1 MNTDKPDL
9 HESPSPDIQ
18 TDEIQVGTKRVPNK
32 RICAYLIDIFI
43 INLVYSVLTA
53 VIAGIPDIA
62 LSLLFGLLL
71 IAYLLIRDAL
81 FHGQSIGKYTVG
93 LRVVDMEGQPC
104 DLRKSGLRNLIFIVP
119 VLIFGI
125 VSLLP
130 EPVESSAD
138 VPNIPLYI
146 YALIFIAVATDIIEY
161 FVMRASKWER
171 RLGDRMAGTKVQDLR
186 PDRPDWWFLLFSLLI
201 VVLLFSVGPS
211 MTPPSPG

>member
-1 MNTDKPDL
+1 MNADSPDP
-9 HESPSPDIQ
+9 HGSPSPDIQ
-18 TDEIQVGTKRVPNK
+18 TDDVQVGTKRVPNK

-43 INLVYSVLTA
+43 INLVYSVLTG

-62 LSLLFGLLL
+62 LSLLL

-81 FHGQSIGKYTVG
+81 VHGQSIGKYAVG
-93 LRVVDMEGQPC
+93 LRVVDMKGQPC

-130 EPVESSAD
+130 GPVENSPD

-146 YALIFIAVATDIIEY
+146 YGLIFIAVAVDVIEY

-171 RLGDRMAGTKVQDLR
+171 RLGDRMGGTKVQDLR
-186 PDRPDWWFLLFSLLI
+186 PDRPDWWFLLFSILV
-201 VVLLFSVGPS
+201 VVLFFVVGPS
-211 MTPPSPG
+211 MTPPSPE